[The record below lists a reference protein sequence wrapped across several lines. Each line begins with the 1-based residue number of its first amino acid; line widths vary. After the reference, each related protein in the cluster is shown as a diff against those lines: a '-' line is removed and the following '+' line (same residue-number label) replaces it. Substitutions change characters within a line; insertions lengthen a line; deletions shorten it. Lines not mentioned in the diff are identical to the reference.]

1 MKKILALTFALCM
14 ALGLAAC
21 GGGEAPAAEGDDAAA
36 ADQEAVTLKVAASP
50 TPHAEILAQA
60 KDALAKEG
68 ITLEV
73 TEYNDYVIP
82 NTAVE
87 EGDMDVNFFQH
98 KPYLD
103 DFNTER
109 GTHLVSAGAVHYE
122 PMGVYAGKTTSI
134 DALGDGAVIAV
145 PNDTVN
151 EARAL
156 LLLQDQGIIKV
167 DPEAGLAAT
176 PNDITENPKNISFKE
191 VEAAMLPNIVNEV
204 DLAVINSNFALG
216 GGLNPVEDALAS
228 EGAESEGAK
237 TYGNII
243 AVKEGK
249 ENDPAVQTL
258 VKVLQSE
265 EMQTFINET
274 YQGAVVPVQ

>member
-21 GGGEAPAAEGDDAAA
+21 GGGEAPVAEGEEAPAAEG
-36 ADQEAVTLKVAASP
+36 EAVTLKVAASP
-50 TPHAEILAQA
+50 TPHAEILEQA
-60 KDALAKEG
+60 KDALAAEG

-103 DFNTER
+103 DFNAER
-109 GTHLVSAGAVHYE
+109 GTHLVSAGAIHYE
-122 PMGVYAGKTTSI
+122 PMGVYAGKTASI
-134 DALGDGAVIAV
+134 DALADGAVIAV